1 MRQWKKQYRWRSN
14 ITLRNRTVF
23 YFQWFPVTGN
33 TMRRYKNISIK
44 CDINVMAIV
53 CFVHFLRCASGSVI
67 CLQHSQRAVL
77 ANSTVQVHRLS
88 GTEGERIHCL
98 QPRKKYESGFNS
110 NAKARQRNMDWMVFI
125 ACCLHIIRFSSLI
138 VVNIR
143 TEYVVQAALLPR
155 THFAIDTCNV
165 YWSRITDNN
174 RINC

>member
-1 MRQWKKQYRWRSN
+1 MNQSAPVKETISLTIKYYSYSFLFSMIPSYWKYNATIQKYQYKS
-14 ITLRNRTVF
+14 
-23 YFQWFPVTGN
+23 Y
-33 TMRRYKNISIK
+33 
-44 CDINVMAIV
+44 VMAIV

-110 NAKARQRNMDWMVFI
+110 NAKARQRNMGWMVFI